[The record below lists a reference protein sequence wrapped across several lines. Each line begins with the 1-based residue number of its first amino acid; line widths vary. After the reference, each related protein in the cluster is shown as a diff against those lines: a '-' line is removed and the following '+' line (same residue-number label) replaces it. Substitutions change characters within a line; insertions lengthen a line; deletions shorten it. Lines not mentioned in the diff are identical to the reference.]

1 MKEIYIRYKNKEKTK
16 SYSQRIKLSD
26 DAAKKLAKEI
36 TSFRGGEI
44 EEDTY
49 IYNLLTAC
57 TYLSRMEGFK
67 STPDFDLDPED
78 WMFVEEEKINCVH

>member
-16 SYSQRIKLSD
+16 RYSQRMKLSD
-26 DAAKKLAKEI
+26 DAAYKLAKEI

-44 EEDTY
+44 EEDTF

-57 TYLSRMEGFK
+57 TYLSKMEGFE
-67 STPDFDLDPED
+67 STPDFDIDPPE
-78 WMFVEEEKINCVH
+78 WMFDEEKTTKVVH